1 MKLEEL
7 IVAVKEEGL
16 TKDQLEKYHTEIT
29 YLDNLMRMEIAPLE
43 KEEALFFAEQ
53 KPMQKISDKDVFD
66 IDKDVFDTW
75 VKTKEKTDIE
85 IKRAWRATEKGQ
97 RQIELSHYLKVT
109 PKLLQSIRTRLYAIY

>member
-1 MKLEEL
+1 MELEKL

-43 KEEALFFAEQ
+43 KEEALWFGNVRSMSNKIND
-53 KPMQKISDKDVFD
+53 KPLS
-66 IDKDVFDTW
+66 
-75 VKTKEKTDIE
+75 DIE
-85 IKRAWRATEKGQ
+85 IKRGWRITPQGQ